1 MENKD
6 ERQKMIM
13 ESEMVKRV
21 IKRVGIEITVQGG
34 KKMFEACRKRGD
46 GVNIWKRRQ

>member
-1 MENKD
+1 VENKD

-21 IKRVGIEITVQGG
+21 KKRVGIEITVQGG
-34 KKMFEACRKRGD
+34 KKCLKRVERGEM
-46 GVNIWKRRQ
+46 G